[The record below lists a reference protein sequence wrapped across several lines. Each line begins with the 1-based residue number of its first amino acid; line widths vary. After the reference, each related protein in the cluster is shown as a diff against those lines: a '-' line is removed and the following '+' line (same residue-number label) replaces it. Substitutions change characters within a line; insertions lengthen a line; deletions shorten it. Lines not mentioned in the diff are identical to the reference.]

1 MVENGDKPHI
11 MTWEEKQVD
20 CVSGELFCQIKK
32 RNKNESLLAVYA
44 PGFYFIPPF
53 YAYYQFVMKIVSL
66 VDVLGN
72 PP

>member
-32 RNKNESLLAVYA
+32 RNKNESLFAVYA
-44 PGFYFIPPF
+44 PGF
-53 YAYYQFVMKIVSL
+53 
-66 VDVLGN
+66 
-72 PP
+72 